1 MSDIVIVSGSPVEVS
16 RSQTILDYIGS
27 ILEGK
32 GISAEC
38 VSVREVPAEDLIS
51 GNYKSFK
58 VNEIAEK
65 LMEADAVFVGSPVY
79 KAAYSGVLKCLF
91 DTPSQDVLYNTPV
104 LPVMTGGSIS
114 HLLAL
119 EYALK
124 PLLSTLKGKPLKGIY
139 CLDSQVDK
147 MSPFPIQDKDLV
159 SRTQKQLEYLVEQID
174 TGESFS

>member
-16 RSQTILDYIGS
+16 RSQSILDYIGN

-32 GISAEC
+32 GISVEC
-38 VSVREVPAEDLIS
+38 ISVREVSAGDLMS
-51 GNYKSFK
+51 GNFRSSK
-58 VNEIAEK
+58 VNEITEK
-65 LMEADAVFVGSPVY
+65 LTEADAVVVGSPVY

-91 DTPSQDVLYNTPV
+91 DILPQDVLDNTPV
-104 LPVMTGGSIS
+104 LPIMTGGSIS

-139 CLDSQVDK
+139 YLDSQVDK
-147 MSPFPIQDKDLV
+147 MAASPIQDENLV
-159 SRTQKQLEYLVEQID
+159 NRTKKQLEYLVEQIN
-174 TGESFS
+174 TGKSFS